1 MHRLLVIDDD
11 ASMRKLLRLRLQDAY
26 EIIDT
31 ADSQEGLALALQEK
45 PDAILLD
52 LMMPTYSGLEVCQT
66 LSSLS
71 FTHRIPI
78 FIVSGA
84 PAARYEE
91 FCANLGAM
99 GFFHKPVDFDKL
111 RKALA
116 EAIQGKHFARPEA
129 RIRLKATLNLSG
141 LDSTGA
147 LFDLSAVTQ
156 NVTTSGFLCE
166 CHADVKEGAVVEVYL
181 APDKEQFVGKARIVR
196 VDWPGAPS
204 QACDFQFIDKP
215 ANWVLP

>member
-1 MHRLLVIDDD
+1 MHRLLIIDDD
-11 ASMRKLLRLRLQDAY
+11 ASVRKLLRFRLQDTY

-78 FIVSGA
+78 FIVSA
-84 PAARYEE
+84 ASTARYEE

-111 RKALA
+111 RKELA
-116 EAIQGKHFARPEA
+116 EAIQGKHSARPEV

-141 LDSTGA
+141 LDSSGA
-147 LFDLSAVTQ
+147 PFELITVTQ
-156 NVTTSGFLCE
+156 NVTTSGFLCGCQAE
-166 CHADVKEGAVVEVYL
+166 VKEGAIVEVYL
-181 APDKEQFVGKARIVR
+181 EPNKEQFVGKARVVR

-204 QACDFQFIDKP
+204 QACDFQFIEKP
-215 ANWVLP
+215 ANWVLS